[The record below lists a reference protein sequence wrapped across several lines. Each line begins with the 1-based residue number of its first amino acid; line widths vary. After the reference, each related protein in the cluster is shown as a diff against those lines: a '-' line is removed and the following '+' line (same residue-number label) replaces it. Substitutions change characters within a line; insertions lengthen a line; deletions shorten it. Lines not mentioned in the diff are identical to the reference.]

1 MHETNANHRGNASEK
16 KWPFAK
22 WPFAKW
28 LVAKRLIEKFGP
40 QEISCRWHH
49 RSIGGRHSH
58 RLFSVFLE
66 ATRHAQ
72 LAALESGK

>member
-16 KWPFAK
+16 KMALRK
-22 WPFAKW
+22 MALRKW

-58 RLFSVFLE
+58 RLFCVFLE
-66 ATRHAQ
+66 ASRHAQ
-72 LAALESGK
+72 LATLESRK